1 MPQFVTGP
9 AVSLCGSA
17 CEPDDR
23 KPRMGRKNMRL
34 TLKTVFSAL
43 LGLSLLLAAGPEAL
57 ADKIK
62 VAGIYTQP
70 IQQKWDARLHTAL
83 VNAQDR
89 GDIDYVFSE
98 KVSNTDYIRV
108 LREYAESG
116 VKLIVGEAFG
126 ISREAREVADDY
138 PEVAFL
144 MGDPFEPHGS
154 NFAVF
159 DNYIHEPCY
168 LMGIIA
174 GSMTTSNKIGMVG
187 GYPIGEVNR
196 LFHAFM
202 NGARS
207 VNPDVQFKVTF
218 IGSWYDPPK
227 AKEAAFAQIEAGV
240 DVLYAER
247 AGVVDAARSAGIIAF
262 GNVND
267 MNKEEN
273 GTDVVVTS
281 ALWHMDNAISHAIDL
296 VKAGKFQAENYKE
309 WTMMAKGGASLA
321 PYYEFEDKISADIKA
336 QVEALSAEIIAGN
349 HVVEI
354 IDEQPNSTY

>member
-1 MPQFVTGP
+1 MTFISRRQALTTLAALS
-9 AVSLCGSA
+9 AVSML
-17 CEPDDR
+17 P
-23 KPRMGRKNMRL
+23 
-34 TLKTVFSAL
+34 V
-43 LGLSLLLAAGPEAL
+43 AANA

-70 IQQKWDARLHTAL
+70 IQQKWDARLHQGLEA
-83 VNAQDR
+83 AKAA
-89 GDIDYVFSE
+89 GKIEYSYSE

-116 VKLIVGEAFG
+116 VQLIVGEAFG
-126 ISREAREVADDY
+126 ISREARKVADEY
-138 PEVAFL
+138 PNVAFL
-144 MGDPFEPHGS
+144 MGDPFKPHGS
-154 NFAVF
+154 NFSVF

-174 GSMTTSNKIGMVG
+174 GHMTKSKKIGMVG

-207 VNPDVQFKVTF
+207 VDPDIQFKVTF

-247 AGVVDAARSAGIIAF
+247 AGVVDAAREKGIIAF

-273 GTDVVVTS
+273 GTNVVVTS
-281 ALWHMDNAISHAIDL
+281 ALWHMEAAIAHAIDL
-296 VKAGKFQAENYKE
+296 VKAGNFKAEDYKE
-309 WTMMAKGGASLA
+309 WTMMQKGGASLA
-321 PYYEFEDKISADIKA
+321 PYYEFEDKIPAEAKA
-336 QVEALSAEIIAGN
+336 KVEDLKAKILSGEF
-349 HVVEI
+349 VVEI
-354 IDEQPNSTY
+354 NDEEPKSTF

>member
-1 MPQFVTGP
+1 M
-9 AVSLCGSA
+9 
-17 CEPDDR
+17 
-23 KPRMGRKNMRL
+23 
-34 TLKTVFSAL
+34 
-43 LGLSLLLAAGPEAL
+43 AL
-57 ADKIK
+57 ALMMSGIGMATADTIK

-70 IQQKWDARLHTAL
+70 IQQKWDARLHEAL
-83 VNAQDR
+83 VNAQNR
-89 GDIDYVFSE
+89 GDIEYVFSE

-116 VKLIVGEAFG
+116 VELIVGEAFG

-138 PEVAFL
+138 PDVAFL
-144 MGDPFEPHGS
+144 MGDPFAPHGD

-168 LMGIIA
+168 LMGILA
-174 GSMTTSNKIGMVG
+174 GTMTENNRIGMVG

-207 VNPDVQFKVTF
+207 VNPDVEFKVTF

-247 AGVVDAARSAGIIAF
+247 AGVVDAARANGIIAF

-281 ALWHMDNAISHAIDL
+281 ALWDMNNAISHAINL
-296 VKAGKFQAENYKE
+296 VKQGEFKAEDYRE
-309 WTMMAKGGASLA
+309 WTMMQKGGASLA
-321 PYYEFEDKISADIKA
+321 PYYEFEDRIPSDAKALVESTAADI
-336 QVEALSAEIIAGN
+336 LAGKF
-349 HVVEI
+349 VVEI
-354 IDEQPNSTY
+354 IDDEPKSTY

>member
-1 MPQFVTGP
+1 MKRFLPVICR
-9 AVSLCGSA
+9 S
-17 CEPDDR
+17 
-23 KPRMGRKNMRL
+23 
-34 TLKTVFSAL
+34 
-43 LGLSLLLAAGPEAL
+43 LSLVLLFSVLAAGSAFAE
-57 ADKIK
+57 KIK

-70 IQQKWDARLHTAL
+70 IQQKWDAVLHKGL
-83 VNAQDR
+83 LKAQEA
-89 GDIDYVFSE
+89 GDIDYVYSE
-98 KVSNTDYIRV
+98 KVANTDYIRV

-126 ISREAREVADDY
+126 ISREAHKVAKDY
-138 PEVAFL
+138 PNVAFL
-144 MGDPFEPHGS
+144 MGDSFGPLKN

-174 GSMTTSNKIGMVG
+174 GSMTKTGKIGMVG

-196 LFHAFM
+196 LFNAFM
-202 NGARS
+202 TGARS
-207 VNPDVQFKVTF
+207 VNPVVEFKVSF

-227 AKEAAFAQIEAGV
+227 AKEFAFAQVEAGV

-247 AGVVDAARSAGIIAF
+247 AGVVDAARQQGIIAF

-273 GTDVVVTS
+273 GKDVVVTS
-281 ALWHMDNAISHAIDL
+281 AMWHMEAAIAHAIER
-296 VKAGKFQAENYKE
+296 VKKGDFKAEDYRE

-321 PYYEFEDKISADIKA
+321 PYYEFDAIIP
-336 QVEALSAEIIAGN
+336 VEVKTKVELAKSHILAGTLIVPIN
-349 HVVEI
+349 D
-354 IDEQPNSTY
+354 DEPKSTY

>member
-1 MPQFVTGP
+1 MKYFT
-9 AVSLCGSA
+9 
-17 CEPDDR
+17 
-23 KPRMGRKNMRL
+23 K
-34 TLKTVFSAL
+34 TLAI
-43 LGLSLLLAAGPEAL
+43 AAL
-57 ADKIK
+57 AIGAMIWTATADAAKIK

-70 IQQKWDARLHTAL
+70 IQQKWDARLHLAL
-83 VNAQDR
+83 VAAEAR

-98 KVSNTDYIRV
+98 KVANTDYIRV

-116 VKLIVGEAFG
+116 VALVVGEAFG
-126 ISREAREVADDY
+126 ISREARKVADDY
-138 PEVAFL
+138 PNIAFL
-144 MGDPFEPHGS
+144 MGDPFEPHGD

-159 DNYIHEPCY
+159 DNYIHESTY
-168 LMGIIA
+168 LMGILA
-174 GSMTTSNKIGMVG
+174 GSMTKTNNIGMVG

-196 LFHAFM
+196 LFHSFM

-207 VNPDVQFKVTF
+207 VNADVQFKVNF

-227 AKEAAFAQIEAGV
+227 AKEAAFAQVEAGV

-247 AGVVDAARSAGIIAF
+247 AGVVDAAREKGILAF

-281 ALWHMDNAISHAIDL
+281 ALWDMNSAISHAIDA
-296 VKAGKFQAENYKE
+296 VKAGTFKAANYKE
-309 WTMMAKGGASLA
+309 WTMMQKGGTSLA
-321 PYYEFEDKISADIKA
+321 PYYEFEGKIPAAAKAKVAAITADIM
-336 QVEALSAEIIAGN
+336 AGK

-354 IDEQPNSTY
+354 IDDEPKSTY

>member
-1 MPQFVTGP
+1 MISRRVFLGCATMLT
-9 AVSLCGSA
+9 A
-17 CEPDDR
+17 
-23 KPRMGRKNMRL
+23 L
-34 TLKTVFSAL
+34 TL
-43 LGLSLLLAAGPEAL
+43 GAGGAL

-70 IQQKWDARLHTAL
+70 IQQKWDARLHLAL
-83 VNAQDR
+83 EAAQKA
-89 GDIDYVFSE
+89 GEIDYVFSE
-98 KVSNTDYIRV
+98 KVANTDYIRV

-116 VKLIVGEAFG
+116 VALVVGEAFG
-126 ISREAREVADDY
+126 ISREARQVADEY
-138 PEVAFL
+138 PNVAFL
-144 MGDPFEPHGS
+144 MGDPFKPHGK

-168 LMGIIA
+168 LMGILA
-174 GSMTTSNKIGMVG
+174 GSMSKSGKIGMVG

-207 VNPDVQFKVTF
+207 VNPDAQFKVTF

-227 AKEAAFAQIEAGV
+227 AKEAAIAQIEAGV

-247 AGVVDAARSAGIIAF
+247 AGVVDAAREKGIIAF

-281 ALWHMDNAISHAIDL
+281 ALWHMESAINNAIKE
-296 VKAGKFQAENYKE
+296 VKEGKFQAADYKE
-309 WTMMAKGGASLA
+309 WTMMQKGGASLA
-321 PYYEFEDKISADIKA
+321 PYYEFEDKIPAEAKA
-336 QVEALSAEIIAGN
+336 RVKELHDKIMAGDY
-349 HVVEI
+349 VVEI
-354 IDEQPNSTY
+354 IDEEPKSTF

>member
-1 MPQFVTGP
+1 MWTGIRRL
-9 AVSLCGSA
+9 AVVA
-17 CEPDDR
+17 
-23 KPRMGRKNMRL
+23 
-34 TLKTVFSAL
+34 
-43 LGLSLLLAAGPEAL
+43 AAGTVMLFAAGEA
-57 ADKIK
+57 AVAKIK

-70 IQQKWDARLHTAL
+70 IQQKWDARLHQAL
-83 VNAQDR
+83 SNAQDR
-89 GDIDYVFSE
+89 GEIDYTFSE

-116 VKLIVGEAFG
+116 VDLVVGEAFG
-126 ISREAREVADDY
+126 ISPEARKVADDY

-144 MGDPFEPHGS
+144 MGDPFRPHGS

-168 LMGIIA
+168 LMGILA
-174 GSMTTSNKIGMVG
+174 GSMTQSNRIGMVG

-207 VNPDVQFKVTF
+207 VNPEARFKVTF

-247 AGVVDAARSAGIIAF
+247 AGVVDAARASGIIAF

-281 ALWHMDNAISHAIDL
+281 ALWDMNAAISNAIQE
-296 VKAGKFQAENYKE
+296 VEEGRFQAADYKE
-309 WTMMAKGGASLA
+309 WTMMQKGGASLA
-321 PYYEFEDKISADIKA
+321 PYYEFEDRIPADAKAKVAKIRDDI
-336 QVEALSAEIIAGN
+336 LAGRYE
-349 HVVEI
+349 VEI
-354 IDEQPNSTY
+354 IDDEPKSTY

>member
-1 MPQFVTGP
+1 MHTTTLRRRTLVT
-9 AVSLCGSA
+9 
-17 CEPDDR
+17 R
-23 KPRMGRKNMRL
+23 
-34 TLKTVFSAL
+34 
-43 LGLSLLLAAGPEAL
+43 LAAGLVL
-57 ADKIK
+57 AAGIAAAPAPAPAQTIK

-70 IQQKWDARLHTAL
+70 IQQKWDARLHQAL
-83 VNAQDR
+83 DAAAKA
-89 GDIDYVFSE
+89 GAIEYVYSE
-98 KVSNTDYIRV
+98 KVANTDYVRV
-108 LREYAESG
+108 LREYADSG
-116 VKLIVGEAFG
+116 VDLIVGEAFG
-126 ISREAREVADDY
+126 IAREARKVADDY
-138 PEVAFL
+138 PGVAFL
-144 MGDPFEPHGS
+144 MGDSFPPHGD

-168 LMGIIA
+168 LMGILA
-174 GSMTTSNKIGMVG
+174 GAMTESNRIGMVG

-207 VNPDVQFKVTF
+207 VNPDVEFKVTF

-247 AGVVDAARSAGIIAF
+247 AGVVDAARSKGIIAF

-281 ALWHMDNAISHAIDL
+281 ALWHMENAINHAIEL
-296 VKAGKFQAENYKE
+296 VKKGEFKAEDYKE
-309 WTMMAKGGASLA
+309 WTMMQKGGASLA
-321 PYYEFEDKISADIKA
+321 PYYEFEDRIPADAKARVAEMKEKI
-336 QVEALSAEIIAGN
+336 LAGEYT
-349 HVVEI
+349 VEI
-354 IDEQPNSTY
+354 IDDEPKSTF